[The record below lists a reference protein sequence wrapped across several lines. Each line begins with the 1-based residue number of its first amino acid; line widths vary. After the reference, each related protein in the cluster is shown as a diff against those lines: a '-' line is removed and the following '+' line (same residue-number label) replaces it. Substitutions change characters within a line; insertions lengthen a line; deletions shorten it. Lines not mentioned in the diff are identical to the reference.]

1 MRKLNKAPSAYSLII
16 FPTPGGGRDPFLP
29 SPLRRAR
36 PTLDP
41 PDVAVVGAL
50 GLLCPRPAVGV
61 EPLPH
66 APYDVFFVCPRLPR
80 SRRIRE
86 GSRGGGGGS
95 NDCSSPPPPAPPTPS
110 SAAGGAMPSSSPTLS
125 PLAPRMCL
133 RSAVASRGLMLCAAA
148 NVIPPPPPSSSD
160 RRVSFSISPRAGGGG
175 RCLAPAA
182 ASPPVRTGRVLVLSF
197 LGDL

>member
-1 MRKLNKAPSAYSLII
+1 MRKLNKAPSASSLII

-95 NDCSSPPPPAPPTPS
+95 NDCSPPPPTGAADAVLRGGGGDAVVFPDPQPPRPADVPAQRRRLPGADALRCGPGASSSSRSSAICRNSISSPPPW
-110 SAAGGAMPSSSPTLS
+110 
-125 PLAPRMCL
+125 
-133 RSAVASRGLMLCAAA
+133 SRWG
-148 NVIPPPPPSSSD
+148 PGSK
-160 RRVSFSISPRAGGGG
+160 G
-175 RCLAPAA
+175 
-182 ASPPVRTGRVLVLSF
+182 
-197 LGDL
+197 